1 MQQCFSE
8 ILLDGSRASCFG
20 LMGASHFEKAVRGG
34 FALIDFLLRVESP
47 KATLIFTDS
56 CARRVPCTPL
66 RSGARRVTKVSAVAG
81 SRANRLCAPRGRGV
95 PRDSEITYGGRLV
108 LRSLGRQKW
117 RPIFTLLPGSL
128 RADLRKTAVG
138 WAPRC
143 AGFGFD
149 RGFTREKRFQ
159 PRCGRGARDF
169 SLGSNMTG
177 SRKREG
183 SRTQQG
189 RVDLL
194 VARQAGGRGG
204 FYLRNAVAIGHVAAG
219 DGWRAVAGDD
229 DAY

>member
-8 ILLDGSRASCFG
+8 ILVDGSRASCFG

-66 RSGARRVTKVSAVAG
+66 RSGARRATKVSAVAG
-81 SRANRLCAPRGRGV
+81 SRANRLCAPRCRGL

-117 RPIFTLLPGSL
+117 RPFFTPLPGSV
-128 RADLRKTAVG
+128 RANLRKTTRAG
-138 WAPRC
+138 HRC
-143 AGFGFD
+143 STGFGFN
-149 RGFTREKRFQ
+149 RGFTREKGF
-159 PRCGRGARDF
+159 PRAVGEVHGDF
-169 SLGSNMTG
+169 SLRAKLTG
-177 SRKREG
+177 SRERKR
-183 SRTQQG
+183 SRTGQG
-189 RVDLL
+189 RVDLF
-194 VARQAGGRGG
+194 VASQAGGRGG
-204 FYLRNAVAIGHVAAG
+204 FYLRNPVAIGHVAAG
-219 DGWRAVAGDD
+219 DGWCAVAGDD